1 MIGGNSSM
9 IDQLLTIDPSKKC
22 FLFLRDRIL
31 SDNYRG
37 IQISQHNRYTFEQ
50 VIGMLTI
57 MYDLVGMNRMNIR
70 TTDLSKR
77 PTNTPEEYMYA
88 KYTTL
93 VNDKFGKS
101 TQDSIRKNL
110 FVDFHRMGLIYRYS
124 PDGSRNGPY
133 ERKNVKSVS
142 LTPLAKD
149 LIDTNKSLVEK
160 YMIFSRAL
168 DNLMLGLA
176 TDFFD
181 ILAELDYLTVLEYTF
196 FVSFIRQKLNE
207 RFIEVE
213 EVVEYVKEF
222 RSLSR
227 FQRDEAEKIVKEY
240 CKPNNF
246 AGNKKNKRDFH
257 NWTNESMQ
265 VYMLLNMTAY
275 YTYNEKF
282 QRIEF
287 MVNENYVFTSQEDVK
302 KIKRSIVEKHRY
314 FKEHNI
320 TKELGYEL
328 HHIIPLLWARN
339 TTEFFLLDKWQN
351 MLYIDAKKHAI
362 ITQSGNSHVK
372 LRFKRE
378 NHNIILSDPL
388 LNKLEL
394 VDKINVRYNH
404 DLKMMMYE
412 NNNNILSSF

>member
-1 MIGGNSSM
+1 M